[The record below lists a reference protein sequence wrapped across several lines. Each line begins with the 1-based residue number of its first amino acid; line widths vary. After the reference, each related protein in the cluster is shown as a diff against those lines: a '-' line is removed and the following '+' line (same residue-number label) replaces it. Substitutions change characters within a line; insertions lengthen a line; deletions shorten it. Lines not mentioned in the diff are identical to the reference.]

1 MPIAKSKQV
10 DPKFQQALQGAVHRF
25 RSAKSLWR
33 HHHNE
38 IDLIEEVVN
47 NSSQSNRELRD
58 ETQKA
63 CRKINSGWR
72 HRVVS
77 SLLVDYVQ
85 AVLLNPQFNVE
96 RIYEAA
102 IDDQDICIKSQG
114 VRIAGLEQDNRV
126 LRGNSNLPIKEL
138 EEKLSKSEAII
149 EKALQQQKLS
159 DEKLAQCTQLIQL
172 LGKRLEELEKDYQ
185 TLYETHLETIHE
197 KHSTVKPPFKAPPP
211 PQVRADYLKGPF
223 TEKSTAENIDS
234 CPPSSRVM

>member
-33 HHHNE
+33 HHHYE

-47 NSSQSNRELRD
+47 NSNQSNRELRD

-72 HRVVS
+72 HRVVG

-85 AVLLNPQFNVE
+85 AVLLDHQFNVE
-96 RIYEAA
+96 RMYEAV
-102 IDDQDICIKSQG
+102 IDDQDAYIKLQG
-114 VRIAGLEQDNRV
+114 VRIAELEQDNRA
-126 LRGNSNLPIKEL
+126 LRENSSLPIKEL
-138 EEKLSKSEAII
+138 EEKLSKRDTII

-159 DEKLAQCTQLIQL
+159 DEKLEQCTQLIQS
-172 LGKRLEELEKDYQ
+172 LG
-185 TLYETHLETIHE
+185 TIG
-197 KHSTVKPPFKAPPP
+197 
-211 PQVRADYLKGPF
+211 RARKKL
-223 TEKSTAENIDS
+223 SNII
-234 CPPSSRVM
+234 